1 MTQPPF
7 PLNANVIIEC
17 LTPPPHPTAPIY
29 FLTKEH
35 YEAIKRILDSKHLIF
50 FLICELYP
58 NKKGKEKTLTT
69 D

>member
-50 FLICELYP
+50 F
-58 NKKGKEKTLTT
+58 
-69 D
+69 